1 MHDDDEGEQR
11 SPEMLLYALVP
22 LPPPSINLLFP
33 FCPNPNID
41 RSILY
46 APFVPF
52 IVIFCHIIESSDRAD
67 LSRLE
72 DFVLSLH
79 PICPLSEAIDKL
91 YRLCHVLGTIARL
104 YVEAKAQAQVQ
115 EDHHLASVGQEF
127 DTYLSALGLAPP
139 VWGSAPATTAA
150 VDDGE
155 AAAATM
161 AGPGPGSVF
170 GDAAGG
176 VGMGQDSTA
185 AMNQTM
191 QLGNWFSGNQ
201 YMMGLLEE
209 DLDIFRGV

>member
-1 MHDDDEGEQR
+1 
-11 SPEMLLYALVP
+11 MLLYALVP
-22 LPPPSINLLFP
+22 LAPIDQPPLP

-127 DTYLSALGLAPP
+127 DTYLSALGLARP
-139 VWGSAPATTAA
+139 VWGSAATTAA

-161 AGPGPGSVF
+161 AGPVF